1 MMKSYFKPLKKV
13 LMKIKNYDFILD
25 LALTD
30 TSQRLGL
37 MFRKSMPKNRGMLFV
52 FPEEQPRSFTMK
64 NCKMDLDILGLDSNG
79 YVVDKQTMY
88 HRTQSD
94 YSIDRPIMYAIEL
107 NSGIANTIGINIGDQ
122 IGI

>member
-1 MMKSYFKPLKKV
+1 MKSYFKPLKKV

-107 NSGIANTIGINIGDQ
+107 NSGVSNTIGINIGDQ
-122 IGI
+122 IGL

>member
-1 MMKSYFKPLKKV
+1 MHFKPLKKV
-13 LMKIKNYDFILD
+13 LMKIKNHDFVLD

-37 MFRKSMPKNRGMLFV
+37 MFRRSMPKNRGMLFV

-122 IGI
+122 IGL

>member
-1 MMKSYFKPLKKV
+1 MKSYFKPLKKV

-37 MFRKSMPKNRGMLFV
+37 MFRKSMSKNRGMLFV

>member
-1 MMKSYFKPLKKV
+1 
-13 LMKIKNYDFILD
+13 MKIKNHDFILD

-52 FPEEQPRSFTMK
+52 FSEEQPRSFTMK

-107 NSGIANTIGINIGDQ
+107 NSGVSDMIGINIGDQ
-122 IGI
+122 IGL

>member
-1 MMKSYFKPLKKV
+1 MKSYFKPLKKV

-94 YSIDRPIMYAIEL
+94 YPIDRPIMYAIEL
-107 NSGIANTIGINIGDQ
+107 NSGVADTIGINIGDQ
-122 IGI
+122 IGL

>member
-1 MMKSYFKPLKKV
+1 MKSYFKPLKKV

>member
-1 MMKSYFKPLKKV
+1 MKSYFKPLKKV

-94 YSIDRPIMYAIEL
+94 YPIDRPIMYAIEL
-107 NSGIANTIGINIGDQ
+107 NSGVADTIGINIGDQ

>member
-1 MMKSYFKPLKKV
+1 MKHYFKPLKKV

-107 NSGIANTIGINIGDQ
+107 NSGVSDMIGINIGDQ
-122 IGI
+122 IGL

>member
-1 MMKSYFKPLKKV
+1 MKPYFKPLKKV
-13 LMKIKNYDFILD
+13 LMKIKNHDFILD

-37 MFRKSMPKNRGMLFV
+37 MFRKSMPKNHGMLFV

-94 YSIDRPIMYAIEL
+94 YPIDRPIMYAIEL
-107 NSGIANTIGINIGDQ
+107 NSGVADTIGINIGDQ

>member
-1 MMKSYFKPLKKV
+1 MKSYFKPLKKV

-107 NSGIANTIGINIGDQ
+107 NSGVADTIGINIGDQ
-122 IGI
+122 IRL

>member
-1 MMKSYFKPLKKV
+1 MKPYFKPLKKV

-107 NSGIANTIGINIGDQ
+107 NSGVADTIGINIGDQ